1 MLPHFLLPR
10 LPSSLYT
17 FLDVQET
24 NVPPAPVIN
33 ESLSYYLNDIKQQ
46 INLYEQLW
54 ETFKRFTNPYEY
66 IHTMVPFKKY
76 CISRYRP
83 LSRSFFK
90 MIELIHFFGLG
101 MKNETEAPSFHPGSR
116 CHNQETYRRDMET
129 TQQPVRTF
137 HLAEGP
143 GGFIEALVKY
153 RNCPDDVYVGMTLQD
168 QHSNNYNIP
177 GWKKS
182 HHFLQEHGNVVK
194 LENGAD
200 GTGNILS
207 LANFVYIHETYGST
221 MDLVTA
227 DGGFD
232 FSSDFD
238 HQEMNMTQLLY
249 GQIVYALCL
258 QKTGGCFVLKVFD
271 IFMQHTVDMVALLS
285 SMYEKVYIT
294 KPNTSRSANSEKYIV
309 CKGFLPTSSYKY
321 YPYLLQSFRT
331 MLAIPSIPS
340 KSEEDGRQPRPY
352 IERLFR
358 SDVPIHHYFVN
369 RIEECNI
376 ILGQSQIENIYITLS
391 FIVGECMPHCRV
403 SSATLFDGGGS
414 KKPRRNLIRNVVP
427 KEDTRKESRSRRVS
441 KSPRLVEDESWVMKS
456 PRLVEDESW
465 VTKSPRLVEDESW
478 AESTPPFDN
487 TLLDEG
493 ECTKQGMGEDSLSPD
508 EFVTG
513 DLSEKKEDFGYEE
526 DESSPPPA
534 TTMVDESNWRD
545 SIMKGIEAIDFPASG
560 RGRVSDTP
568 NQRNYY
574 RSKIQNLIKSNIHKC
589 VQWCIQHNL
598 QYNY

>member
-17 FLDVQET
+17 FLDVQEN
-24 NVPPAPVIN
+24 NVPPTPVIN
-33 ESLSYYLNDIKQQ
+33 ESLSYYLNDIKHQ

-66 IHTMVPFKKY
+66 IHTTVPFKKY
-76 CISRYRP
+76 CISRYHP

-90 MIELIHFFGLG
+90 MIELIHFFDLG
-101 MKNETEAPSFHPGSR
+101 M
-116 CHNQETYRRDMET
+116 DT
-129 TQQPVRTF
+129 TQPIRSF

-153 RNCPDDVYVGMTLQD
+153 RNRSDDMYVGMTLQD
-168 QHSNNYNIP
+168 QHHHNHNIP

-182 HHFLQEHGNVVK
+182 HHFLQEHGDVVQ
-194 LENGAD
+194 LEHGSD

-207 LANFVYIHETYGST
+207 LNNFVHIHETYGST

-238 HQEMNMTQLLY
+238 HQEINMTQLLY

-271 IFMQHTVDMVALLS
+271 IFMQHTVDIIALLS

-309 CKGFLPTSSYKY
+309 CKGFLPTSSYKF

-331 MLAIPSIPS
+331 MLAIPL
-340 KSEEDGRQPRPY
+340 EEDDVSLHKNAY
-352 IERLFR
+352 IERIFR
-358 SDVPIHHYFVN
+358 TDVPIHHYFVN

-376 ILGQSQIENIYITLS
+376 VLGQSQIENIYVTLS

-403 SSATLFDGGGS
+403 SSTTLFDGGGS
-414 KKPRRNLIRNVVP
+414 KKTRRTAPRPPKREGGGTQGQFVSSKDDVEGGSLPSLAVP
-427 KEDTRKESRSRRVS
+427 NDLVS
-441 KSPRLVEDESWVMKS
+441 
-456 PRLVEDESW
+456 
-465 VTKSPRLVEDESW
+465 
-478 AESTPPFDN
+478 N
-487 TLLDEG
+487 
-493 ECTKQGMGEDSLSPD
+493 
-508 EFVTG
+508 
-513 DLSEKKEDFGYEE
+513 SEKNEE
-526 DESSPPPA
+526 VVA
-534 TTMVDESNWRD
+534 LLNWPD
-545 SIMKGIEAIDFPASG
+545 MKGIETIDFPASG

>member
-10 LPSSLYT
+10 LPSTLYT

-24 NVPPAPVIN
+24 NVPPMPVIN
-33 ESLSYYLNDIKQQ
+33 ESLSYYLNDIKHQ

-66 IHTMVPFKKY
+66 IHTVVPFKKY

-90 MIELIHFFGLG
+90 MIELVHFFDLG
-101 MKNETEAPSFHPGSR
+101 
-116 CHNQETYRRDMET
+116 MET
-129 TQQPVRTF
+129 TQPIRTF

-153 RNCPDDVYVGMTLQD
+153 RNRSDDVYVGMTLQD
-168 QHSNNYNIP
+168 QHHHNYNIP

-194 LENGAD
+194 LEHGPD

-207 LANFVYIHETYGST
+207 LDNFVYMHETYGST

-232 FSSDFD
+232 FSTDFD
-238 HQEMNMTQLLY
+238 HQEINMTALLY

-271 IFMQHTVDMVALLS
+271 IFMQHTVDLIALLS

-309 CKGFLPTSSYKY
+309 CKGFLPTSSYKF
-321 YPYLLQSFRT
+321 YPYLFQSFRT
-331 MLAIPSIPS
+331 LLALPSS
-340 KSEEDGRQPRPY
+340 STCTKDTKDLPRSY

-358 SDVPIHHYFVN
+358 TEVPIHHYFVN

-376 ILGQSQIENIYITLS
+376 VLGQSQIENIYVTLS

-414 KKPRRNLIRNVVP
+414 RKPRRNTIRGGTNKVVRS
-427 KEDTRKESRSRRVS
+427 EDTDVS
-441 KSPRLVEDESWVMKS
+441 TTTTFLYNLPEQVLPIMTETNIIVGQIE
-456 PRLVEDESW
+456 P
-465 VTKSPRLVEDESW
+465 
-478 AESTPPFDN
+478 
-487 TLLDEG
+487 LDHE
-493 ECTKQGMGEDSLSPD
+493 E
-508 EFVTG
+508 
-513 DLSEKKEDFGYEE
+513 EE
-526 DESSPPPA
+526 DEEEEDMEASS
-534 TTMVDESNWRD
+534 SSSSL
-545 SIMKGIEAIDFPASG
+545 SIMKGIETIDFPASG

>member
-17 FLDVQET
+17 FLDVQEN
-24 NVPPAPVIN
+24 NVSPVPIIN

-101 MKNETEAPSFHPGSR
+101 M
-116 CHNQETYRRDMET
+116 ET
-129 TQQPVRTF
+129 TQPIRTF

-153 RNCPDDVYVGMTLQD
+153 RNCPNDTYVGMTLQD
-168 QHSNNYNIP
+168 QHNNNYNIP

-194 LENGAD
+194 LEHGPD

-238 HQEMNMTQLLY
+238 HQEINMTQLLY
-249 GQIVYALCL
+249 GQVVYALCL
-258 QKTGGCFVLKVFD
+258 QKPGGCFVLKLFD
-271 IFMQHTVDMVALLS
+271 IFMQHTVDIVALLS

-331 MLAIPSIPS
+331 MLAIPSSILS
-340 KSEEDGRQPRPY
+340 DKSPETPRPY

-403 SSATLFDGGGS
+403 SSAMLFDGGGS
-414 KKPRRNLIRNVVP
+414 KKPRRNTIRNVPPSPPPPPLVP
-427 KEDTRKESRSRRVS
+427 TTRS
-441 KSPRLVEDESWVMKS
+441 KSYNNKTFPRQPLPPPRSKFSFNLTDVSVE
-456 PRLVEDESW
+456 
-465 VTKSPRLVEDESW
+465 
-478 AESTPPFDN
+478 A
-487 TLLDEG
+487 
-493 ECTKQGMGEDSLSPD
+493 
-508 EFVTG
+508 
-513 DLSEKKEDFGYEE
+513 EE
-526 DESSPPPA
+526 DESEEVEMDEEELEDGMNVKTECETSSSPFSEK
-534 TTMVDESNWRD
+534 TKDDNQDHQDHWRE
-545 SIMKGIEAIDFPASG
+545 SIMKGIETIDFPASG